1 MLEHASVAVLLKLLA
16 DGVGEVRANVL
27 AAIRELGARAGAAA
41 LVAADSVTL
50 LVGRSVDEEAELQG
64 AALAALLQCMSI
76 EAGLLAAISADAI
89 EKLLPVLDAAAPAAR
104 EQSAY
109 CLAALTVRPTEKQAA
124 LKAGVVPKLVALLRD
139 PNAPVRTAA
148 AGGLMSMAADVESK
162 KAAVDAA
169 AVAALAPLLDES
181 LALELRGAMDE
192 TTSKMTV
199 NVAKC
204 MALLSEDPRA
214 RKQLQPCLS
223 QLRPL
228 AESAQPLVQKHASA
242 AVAAVAWKPTLEGA
256 KTSRSA

>member
-1 MLEHASVAVLLKLLA
+1 MYK
-16 DGVGEVRANVL
+16 R
-27 AAIRELGARAGAAA
+27 
-41 LVAADSVTL
+41 
-50 LVGRSVDEEAELQG
+50 Q
-64 AALAALLQCMSI
+64 
-76 EAGLLAAISADAI
+76 
-89 EKLLPVLDAAAPAAR
+89 
-104 EQSAY
+104 
-109 CLAALTVRPTEKQAA
+109 
-124 LKAGVVPKLVALLRD
+124 LLRD

-181 LALELRGAMDE
+181 LALALRGAMDE

-214 RKQLQPCLS
+214 RKQLQPCLN